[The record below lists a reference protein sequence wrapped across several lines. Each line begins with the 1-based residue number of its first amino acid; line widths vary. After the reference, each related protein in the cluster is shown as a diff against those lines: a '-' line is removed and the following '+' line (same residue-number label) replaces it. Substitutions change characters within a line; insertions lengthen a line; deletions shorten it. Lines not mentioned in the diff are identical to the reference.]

1 MAYSST
7 LSTRMWNCSAVS
19 CSTVLLGNFLNI
31 GCDLYDSNLPSDSV
45 PPAQD
50 NFLEKV
56 SYNARAA
63 CSHPTCL
70 NPIPVATALVG
81 RPSIAFPCGSLPLP
95 LPLLLSPGRRFRGR
109 GRGRASLTAFG
120 DLRRW

>member
-63 CSHPTCL
+63 LQSPDVFEPNPCSHGP
-70 NPIPVATALVG
+70 VG
-81 RPSIAFPCGSLPLP
+81 RPSIAFPCWMLPLP
-95 LPLLLSPGRRFRGR
+95 LPPLLSAGSRLSF
-109 GRGRASLTAFG
+109 
-120 DLRRW
+120 